1 MDNNFFM
8 KIEDVFYNQGIFVV
22 GSIQRGAIRIW
33 DKVLIVGENTEMRN
47 LCISIKKYDSSNRI
61 EATPVQEASAG
72 DCVCIGLIEGS
83 KFQIRKGMKLI
94 PQV

>member
-47 LCISIKKYDSSNRI
+47 LCISIKK
-61 EATPVQEASAG
+61 
-72 DCVCIGLIEGS
+72 
-83 KFQIRKGMKLI
+83 
-94 PQV
+94 